1 MKIEFKNATELARFI
16 ESALPS
22 MKKTGKAKDLRK
34 IKADLKS
41 KGKAVVI
48 WWGSSNIHEVI
59 ELRVTVHLGVS
70 NVTLNDPVIP
80 KTCEFLLKEAYAI
93 QTGEIKQETTLV
105 EETVPVESEKVEAV
119 A

>member
-1 MKIEFKNATELARFI
+1 MKVEFKNATELARFI

-22 MKKTGKAKDLRK
+22 IKTTGKAKDLRK
-34 IKADLKS
+34 IKPDPKA
-41 KGKAVVI
+41 KGKGVII
-48 WWGSSNIHEVI
+48 WWGNSNIQEI
-59 ELRVTVHLGVS
+59 TELRVSVFLKVS
-70 NVTLNDPVIP
+70 NVTLNDPSIP

-105 EETVPVESEKVEAV
+105 EENIPVESEKVEAV